1 MTPLPQAAKL
11 TGKSEYAII
20 QLITTHRISHI
31 NNGGVVLVD
40 VEEIKKADTISAGSK
55 NQ

>member
-20 QLITTHRISHI
+20 QLITSGRISHYRS
-31 NNGGVVLVD
+31 GGIVMVD
-40 VEEIKKADTISAGSK
+40 VDEIKKKIK
-55 NQ
+55 K